1 MLVTTNSMQ
10 AYFREALDA
19 AIRTSNIRVTES
31 AQAYVVHLLNEFSRS
46 ETAFAGTDYGAKV
59 NMAQLLERALLA
71 EDSEAQRIFRHLG
84 DTSLYLLG
92 FFRESTLQRIV
103 SQSYYRDMGSQ
114 AYLHASSLAR
124 AHTAHTAALF
134 YELSERFNDMVIV
147 IENIAQYQKITEEN

>member
-1 MLVTTNSMQ
+1 MLVTANNMQ
-10 AYFREALDA
+10 AYFREALEV
-19 AIRTSNIRVTES
+19 AIRTSKIRVTES

-46 ETAFAGTDYGAKV
+46 ETAFAGTDYGSKL
-59 NMAQLLERALLA
+59 NMALMLERAMMA
-71 EDSEAQRIFRHLG
+71 ESEAQRIFRHLG
-84 DTSLYLLG
+84 DSSLYLLG
-92 FFRESTLQRIV
+92 FFKESTLQRIV

-147 IENIAQYQKITEEN
+147 IENIARYQKNSEEN